1 MTSGDMQDDRRRPD
15 RAALAI
21 GVILALVALLMLWD
35 TWRSTAGFSS
45 DPIGP
50 KGFPYLIGVCLLG
63 LAAWTVVAAL
73 NGDFPEREHQQLPPM
88 LWIVGGL
95 AAQML
100 LLNPAGFSIAT
111 GLLFA
116 ATAYAFG
123 KRKFWKPTSTE
134 FVFVLLARIVAWIVL
149 LLIGILF
156 AFLVWILFAQGLKLA
171 LPSGPLERLFF
182 G

>member
-1 MTSGDMQDDRRRPD
+1 MTSGDMEDDRRRPD
-15 RAALAI
+15 WAALAI
-21 GVILALVALLMLWD
+21 GVVLALVALLMLWD

-50 KGFPYLIGVCLLG
+50 KGFPYLVGVCLLG

-123 KRKFWKPTSTE
+123 KRKFWVTVP
-134 FVFVLLARIVAWIVL
+134 
-149 LLIGILF
+149 IGILF

>member
-1 MTSGDMQDDRRRPD
+1 MTGDDMRDDQRRPD
-15 RAALAI
+15 WAALAI
-21 GVILALVALLMLWD
+21 GVALALVALLMLWD

-50 KGFPYLIGVCLLG
+50 KGLPYLVGVGLLG
-63 LAAWTVVAAL
+63 LAAWTFIAAL
-73 NGDFPEREHQQLPPM
+73 NGDFPEREHQQLSPM
-88 LWIVGGL
+88 IWIVGGL

-100 LLNPAGFSIAT
+100 VLNVAGFSIAT

-123 KRKFWKPTSTE
+123 KRKFWMTLP
-134 FVFVLLARIVAWIVL
+134 
-149 LLIGILF
+149 IGILF
-156 AFLVWILFAQGLKLA
+156 AFCVWILFAQGLKLA

>member
-1 MTSGDMQDDRRRPD
+1 MTGDRMGDNRRRPD

-21 GVILALVALLMLWD
+21 GAVLALVGIVMLWD

-50 KGFPYLIGVCLLG
+50 KGFPYLVGIGLLA
-63 LAAWTVVAAL
+63 LAAWTLVAAVK
-73 NGDFPEREHQQLPPM
+73 GEFPEREHQQLPPM
-88 LWIVGGL
+88 LWIAGGL

-100 LLNPAGFSIAT
+100 LLNVAGFSIAT

-123 KRKFWKPTSTE
+123 RRQLWKTLP
-134 FVFVLLARIVAWIVL
+134 
-149 LLIGILF
+149 IGVLF
-156 AFLVWILFAQGLKLA
+156 AFVVWIVFAQGLKLS

>member
-1 MTSGDMQDDRRRPD
+1 VTGNDMQDDKRRPD

-21 GVILALVALLMLWD
+21 GVVLALVAILMLWD

-50 KGFPYLIGVCLLG
+50 KGFPYLVGVCLLG
-63 LAAWTVVAAL
+63 LAVWTVIAAL
-73 NGDFPEREHQQLPPM
+73 NGDFPEREQQQLPPM

-100 LLNPAGFSIAT
+100 LLNVAGFSIAT

-116 ATAYAFG
+116 ATACAFG
-123 KRKFWKPTSTE
+123 KRKFWVTIP
-134 FVFVLLARIVAWIVL
+134 
-149 LLIGILF
+149 IGILF
-156 AFLVWILFAQGLKLA
+156 AFCVWILFSQGLQLA
-171 LPSGPLERLFF
+171 LPSGPLERLLF